1 MRIVYLP
8 QADTD
13 LLEIFM
19 SIASDNEPAAHRLVD
34 RVRVAVLRLR
44 DHPRSA
50 PAREDI
56 ADGVRGLSVAGY
68 IVLYRVADEVHI
80 VRIIHAARDLPN
92 LDLGG

>member
-13 LLEIFM
+13 LLEIFL
-19 SIASDNEPAAHRLVD
+19 SIATENEPAAHRLID
-34 RVRVAVLRLR
+34 RLRTAVLRLR

-56 ADGVRGLSVAGY
+56 GADVRGLSVAGY
-68 IVLYRVADEVHI
+68 VVLYRVSDDVQI
-80 VRIIHAARDLPN
+80 VRIVHAARDLPN
-92 LDLGG
+92 LDTGG